1 MCQKASQ
8 SVIDM
13 IRWVSFLLDCT
24 FEYEENVQKQYTL
37 GEKIHQYIK
46 EHYKEDIGRNELAE
60 EFHLAPEYLSKT
72 YKKQMGVNLKDTI
85 AECRIEEAK
94 RLLERG
100 ERVSDVAEEV
110 GFDNFTY
117 FSTMFKKYT
126 GITPNQYRKK

>member
-1 MCQKASQ
+1 MFSYRMRQR
-8 SVIDM
+8 D
-13 IRWVSFLLDCT
+13 T
-24 FEYEENVQKQYTL
+24 
-37 GEKIHQYIK
+37 
-46 EHYKEDIGRNELAE
+46 
-60 EFHLAPEYLSKT
+60 EYLSKT